1 MLRQERESAQ
11 SHWVRQSHWLR
22 RTLERAA
29 EVIPAY
35 ADLRGRIPHQG
46 LHDFVR
52 TLPIVDKAMLRAE
65 RERFY
70 PNNGRAHPWW
80 LSGRTSGTTGT
91 PLEIFR
97 SYNSALWEQ
106 AFHLQHWNWA
116 GLEPRAR
123 QVVLRGDL
131 VVPLARRTPAFWL
144 QDWPGHQLFVSTR
157 HIDRNNLPFIAD
169 AIRHFGAAQLRAYP
183 STAAEL
189 ARLAEE
195 VGAPIRFDTVITGSE
210 VLYPLQ
216 RDLIS
221 RAFGARVFDFYGMAE
236 RVAFAAECE
245 HGRMHVH
252 PSYSLVEIVDEY
264 GAPTDGEGS
273 VVGTTFHNLAMPLI
287 RYRLNDSARWGRE
300 PCPCGRTHPTIEAL
314 SGKVEERVYDLD
326 GNVVSPSVITFAFKG
341 VANIER
347 SQVAQVANDKWQV
360 RIVPGRDF
368 NEANGEAL
376 LANFRKLVSC
386 RLNVQIALVESI
398 PTLPSG
404 KFKWVSQENMTMQAT
419 HSGLASPS

>member
-1 MLRQERESAQ
+1 MGRQ
-11 SHWVRQSHWLR
+11 
-22 RTLERAA
+22 
-29 EVIPAY
+29 
-35 ADLRGRIPHQG
+35 D
-46 LHDFVR
+46 
-52 TLPIVDKAMLRAE
+52 
-65 RERFY
+65 
-70 PNNGRAHPWW
+70 AH
-80 LSGRTSGTTGT
+80 
-91 PLEIFR
+91 
-97 SYNSALWEQ
+97 
-106 AFHLQHWNWA
+106 
-116 GLEPRAR
+116 
-123 QVVLRGDL
+123 
-131 VVPLARRTPAFWL
+131 
-144 QDWPGHQLFVSTR
+144 
-157 HIDRNNLPFIAD
+157 
-169 AIRHFGAAQLRAYP
+169 
-183 STAAEL
+183 
-189 ARLAEE
+189 
-195 VGAPIRFDTVITGSE
+195 ITGSE

-326 GNVVSPSVITFAFKG
+326 GNLVSPSVITFAFKG

-368 NEANGEAL
+368 NEADGEAL
-376 LANFRKLVSC
+376 LANFRKLVSN
-386 RLNVQIALVESI
+386 RLNVQFTLVNTI
-398 PTLPSG
+398 PDLPSG
-404 KFKWVSQENMTMQAT
+404 KFRWVSQEARIGLRDA
-419 HSGLASPS
+419 HSEAHVRRSR